1 MQSGHNKH
9 KNEAS
14 NSYPSVDSNH
24 SYDWRLTTVNILL
37 QKQMTREQNPFMW
50 VIVSSM
56 WVIVSFMWVIVSGAQ
71 AVSVTRAFTE
81 WWSFYHQKQQ
91 HDLDFNGRFPGAH
104 SNPRKGPQQRT
115 CQFPV
120 SPPPPPCGT
129 EHLAL
134 VEQVSAGGRLSC
146 HTTIS
151 VKTLKERK
159 STDPKHEKSP
169 LASAFLHPTWT
180 SGERGVA
187 PFILALH
194 PCWMLTQVRKDCITK
209 IIILAPVPD

>member
-9 KNEAS
+9 KNEVS

-24 SYDWRLTTVNILL
+24 NYNWRLTTVNILL

-50 VIVSSM
+50 VIVSFMWVIVSFM

-129 EHLAL
+129 EPLAL
-134 VEQVSAGGRLSC
+134 VEQVSTGWWTPVLSHNHQCQNTQGKKKHWSQAWKITPGLSVSSSDMDFWGKGCCSLYTGSAPLLDVNTSQERLYY
-146 HTTIS
+146 
-151 VKTLKERK
+151 
-159 STDPKHEKSP
+159 
-169 LASAFLHPTWT
+169 
-180 SGERGVA
+180 
-187 PFILALH
+187 
-194 PCWMLTQVRKDCITK
+194 
-209 IIILAPVPD
+209 